1 MGDEPTGLGSW
12 LRGGKLLRD
21 STGPESNGKPTKKRG
36 QVFGGLVLFVV
47 ILWILVTCL
56 GPSKKEEPATT
67 AAKTPTE
74 VVYNSS
80 WDGSVRQV
88 DSWLRYNLK
97 DPHSLE
103 YIEGSKV
110 AKTAEGGFM
119 VRVKYRA
126 KNSFG
131 GYMVDD
137 KVFVLASSGAVTT
150 SFDWEP

>member
-1 MGDEPTGLGSW
+1 MEGEPTGLGPW

-36 QVFGGLVLFVV
+36 QVVGGLVLFVV

-56 GPSKKEEPATT
+56 GPSKNEPATT
-67 AAKTPTE
+67 TVKTPTE

-80 WDGSVRQV
+80 WDGAVSQV
-88 DSWLRYNLK
+88 NSWLRSNLK

-103 YIEGSKV
+103 YIDWSPV
-110 AKTAEGGFM
+110 AKRDEGGFM

-131 GYMVDD
+131 GYVVDD
-137 KVFVLASSGAVTT
+137 KVFVLDSSGAVTT